1 MARQWSSDTCW
12 YHYVFIHCFVISVS
26 QNQTIAEMKQC
37 LKKCRLLAWRLFI
50 THADCSWST
59 SAIITC
65 KIAIKWQRNLQSVSI
80 KFTEVYTTKSPEV
93 LTVVSW
99 IGRWICLERLCVL
112 IKILIFGASG
122 NTIYRFLLLYDV
134 LPFQYL
140 VPPLFMVTLN
150 LLCRIRCCCLQPF
163 IIHSN
168 VLILTIIH
176 HTDNGQKPQRP
187 ITSSSKNS
195 SLLNRFTFC
204 SHISAC
210 ECTSS
215 SAMLCEFALDD
226 AALKGQRR
234 AELGI

>member
-1 MARQWSSDTCW
+1 M
-12 YHYVFIHCFVISVS
+12 
-26 QNQTIAEMKQC
+26 
-37 LKKCRLLAWRLFI
+37 
-50 THADCSWST
+50 
-59 SAIITC
+59 
-65 KIAIKWQRNLQSVSI
+65 
-80 KFTEVYTTKSPEV
+80 
-93 LTVVSW
+93 
-99 IGRWICLERLCVL
+99 ERLCVL
-112 IKILIFGASG
+112 IKILIFGVSG

-176 HTDNGQKPQRP
+176 HTDNGQKPQTP